1 MQGAINSFI
10 FIQNDRRYRCAEL
23 GRNLVYWKSR
33 ARATLFAFVASEALE
48 LGPISEASIGNAQQY
63 YPQWGL
69 VDHVITP
76 TVGLAWTIAEDF
88 LDEAVMRDLR
98 RIRERRGPEP
108 LCVAPRQTVF
118 EK

>member
-108 LCVAPRQTVF
+108 LCVAR
-118 EK
+118 